1 MAGSSEILFLLL
13 APWGLGLAL
22 LFLPARFQQYF
33 ANLAA
38 VIYTI
43 SAGKNIAS
51 VLFAHGSSQ
60 VSSSHLTIDAWSS
73 LGWAPLFVLD
83 GVSAAFILMSG
94 LVALVAISAG
104 GGWVRNNAKLFTV
117 SSFATLGLVNGAFL
131 ARDTLVF
138 YLFFEAVLIPAFLML
153 GVLGKPG
160 KGTAA
165 LRFMLMSF
173 AGSFA
178 MLASMIGLGW
188 AAFHLNGD
196 FNLSIDA
203 VAVAVQN
210 LDPQLQLLLLGGF
223 LLAFAVKLPLVPFHS
238 WLPDTYTLAPTGGT
252 IWMSSVLSKLGAY
265 GFVRI
270 VLPIFP
276 DAMHQA
282 QAPLMF
288 LSAISVVYAALLA
301 MKQTDAKRML
311 AYSSISHLGF
321 VALGAFAGGT
331 EGATGALFLALAHSF
346 SSAGLFAAQSFSLDH
361 GVFSAGRSLRVMTFL
376 LLLAG
381 VALPLSANFV
391 GEFLVLKAAFAV
403 SPFAGAIA
411 ALGVILGAV
420 YMFTFYRTRYYG
432 AALGSGSSAKL
443 LPMQWLSLA
452 PCFVVLLYFGVQPS
466 GLLNLLGGVLDAA
479 LVSTR

>member
-1 MAGSSEILFLLL
+1 MAGSSEILFLLF
-13 APWGLGLAL
+13 APWVLGFAL
-22 LFLPARFQQYF
+22 LLLPSRFQQYF

-51 VLFAHGSSQ
+51 ALYGHGSSQ
-60 VSSSHLTIDAWSS
+60 VSVDAWSS
-73 LGWAPLFVLD
+73 FGWAPSFVLD

-94 LVALVAISAG
+94 LIALVAISTG
-104 GGWVRNNAKLFTV
+104 GGWVRTHAKLFTFC
-117 SSFATLGLVNGAFL
+117 SFATLGLVNGAFL

-153 GVLGKPG
+153 GILGKPG

-178 MLASMIGLGW
+178 MLAAMIGLGW
-188 AAFHLNGD
+188 ATFHLNGD

-210 LDPQLQLLLLGGF
+210 LDPQLQFLLLGGF
-223 LLAFAVKLPLVPFHS
+223 ILAFAVKLPLAPFHS
-238 WLPDTYTLAPTGGT
+238 WLPDAYTLAPTGGT

-276 DAMHQA
+276 DALHRA
-282 QAPLMF
+282 QMPLML
-288 LSAISVVYAALLA
+288 LSALSVVYAALLA

-321 VALGAFAGGT
+321 VALGAFTAGT

-346 SSAGLFAAQSFSLDH
+346 SSAGLFAAQSFATSSGKFL
-361 GVFSAGRSLRVMTFL
+361 AGRGLRVITFL

-391 GEFLVLKAAFAV
+391 GEFLVLKAAFGV
-403 SPFAGAIA
+403 SPLAASIA
-411 ALGVILGAV
+411 AVGVVLGAV
-420 YMFTFYRTRYYG
+420 YMLNFYRTRYYAEPSEG
-432 AALGSGSSAKL
+432 PSNGTSVLS
-443 LPMQWLSLA
+443 PMQWLALV
-452 PCFVVLLYFGVQPS
+452 PCFVLLFYFGVQPS

-479 LVSTR
+479 LVSAR